1 MLQTKKIYYFLLI
14 LLSTIAYQINIS
26 GKDGDTNNPE
36 NKKVIF
42 SESKE
47 SIVSYKNFEN
57 YREQNV
63 SRITFTESIDEINV
77 KASNDSKDLIF
88 EGWSTE
94 GNMGIFSINAINGQ
108 NRNVIF
114 KDYKT
119 STNPSFDQNNKNVF
133 FTAMSEKNK
142 IKTGVL
148 LWLNKSGLGGLH
160 IIPTKNEGII
170 SSMAVSMTGEI
181 AFSQNTS
188 NGSIIQ
194 LINIES
200 NYHLDLISGDE
211 VNWSADGKQIVFTA
225 KNNADLRSIFIIN
238 KDGSNLMQITS
249 FTEDVST
256 PCFSPDGNW
265 ICFAGLNKQS
275 SSNKKEVTSNWD
287 LFIMSRD
294 ESKLMQ
300 LTKDFAADKA
310 PYWAKD
316 GNIYFSSNRFGN
328 YEIMKITPTIK

>member
-1 MLQTKKIYYFLLI
+1 
-14 LLSTIAYQINIS
+14 
-26 GKDGDTNNPE
+26 
-36 NKKVIF
+36 
-42 SESKE
+42 
-47 SIVSYKNFEN
+47 
-57 YREQNV
+57 
-63 SRITFTESIDEINV
+63 
-77 KASNDSKDLIF
+77 
-88 EGWSTE
+88 
-94 GNMGIFSINAINGQ
+94 
-108 NRNVIF
+108 
-114 KDYKT
+114 
-119 STNPSFDQNNKNVF
+119 
-133 FTAMSEKNK
+133 
-142 IKTGVL
+142 
-148 LWLNKSGLGGLH
+148 
-160 IIPTKNEGII
+160 
-170 SSMAVSMTGEI
+170 MTQF